1 MTNTNTRSMRASAT
15 DYADEARGIA
25 GQALETTKELA
36 NRAGEKVRDLRYG
49 VKDLASKGA
58 SSVGEY
64 AQATTRY
71 VSEQPVRSALIA
83 ATTTDATTPGFAM
96 AMVHPIFSVLITRPE
111 LVVDHVAGY
120 AALVQEEASN
130 VGLEVAKR
138 VIAWAVAALGLLVFL
153 VLAGVAVMLGAIHEF
168 HWALVLAPGVAL
180 LVSVLAWSFAR
191 QRLPAKAF
199 TELKAQLDADAQALR
214 TLGAST

>member
-1 MTNTNTRSMRASAT
+1 
-15 DYADEARGIA
+15 
-25 GQALETTKELA
+25 
-36 NRAGEKVRDLRYG
+36 
-49 VKDLASKGA
+49 
-58 SSVGEY
+58 
-64 AQATTRY
+64 
-71 VSEQPVRSALIA
+71 
-83 ATTTDATTPGFAM
+83 M
-96 AMVHPIFSVLITRPE
+96 AMLHPIFSVLIHKPE
-111 LVVDHVAGY
+111 LVIDHMAGY